1 MQKQQ
6 AYDRLKDIY
15 VRAGCFHFK
24 MEGMYFYAGC
34 F

>member
-1 MQKQQ
+1 MQKEQVC
-6 AYDRLKDIY
+6 DRLEGIY

-24 MEGMYFYAGC
+24 MEGMYFCAGC